1 MATTNTDAFPVN
13 DTEYSVVDPAVNS
26 SFTKFDYKDQ
36 EAQNDDQL
44 KVHGVN
50 LDEVQKQA
58 STGQVDYRR
67 PECIDDPL
75 SSSMATYRWKNA
87 SDPAVHD
94 YAALFHLKRWLA
106 TGIDTAINM
115 WCASKK
121 KEKSRAVPE
130 YKVGVEVKALFK
142 KNHID
147 LLNPNPEAEALK
159 EKRVMFINKVLE
171 KVISGEPSLKDRE
184 DIGSLISA
192 VEWQCFDENHNRD
205 SAHVLH
211 NIIEFRVN
219 IYAAQKMR
227 PGGSWFPLPKRI
239 QDTKAV
245 INPKNKDDR
254 CFLYAVYLGLLDLS
268 T

>member
-1 MATTNTDAFPVN
+1 MLA
-13 DTEYSVVDPAVNS
+13 
-26 SFTKFDYKDQ
+26 
-36 EAQNDDQL
+36 
-44 KVHGVN
+44 
-50 LDEVQKQA
+50 
-58 STGQVDYRR
+58 
-67 PECIDDPL
+67 IDI
-75 SSSMATYRWKNA
+75 N
-87 SDPAVHD
+87 
-94 YAALFHLKRWLA
+94 
-106 TGIDTAINM
+106 TAINM

-121 KEKSRAVPE
+121 KENPRVVPE

-147 LLNPNPEAEALK
+147 LLHPEAEALE
-159 EKRVMFINKVLE
+159 EKRVLFINEVLE
-171 KVISGEPSLKDRE
+171 KVISGEPSENDRK

-211 NIIEFRVN
+211 NIIDFRVN

-239 QDTKAV
+239 QDTKGV
-245 INPKNKDDR
+245 INPKNKDER

-268 T
+268 KITQCGFTAKERSERPESDSQLFTAHAC

>member
-1 MATTNTDAFPVN
+1 
-13 DTEYSVVDPAVNS
+13 
-26 SFTKFDYKDQ
+26 
-36 EAQNDDQL
+36 
-44 KVHGVN
+44 
-50 LDEVQKQA
+50 
-58 STGQVDYRR
+58 
-67 PECIDDPL
+67 
-75 SSSMATYRWKNA
+75 MATYRWKNV
-87 SDPAVHD
+87 SNPAVHD
-94 YAALFHLKRWLA
+94 YAALYHLKYWLA
-106 TGIDTAINM
+106 MGIDTAISM
-115 WCASKK
+115 WGASKK
-121 KEKSRAVPE
+121 KENSEAVPE

-142 KNHID
+142 KNPID
-147 LLNPNPEAEALK
+147 LLNPSPEAESLE

-171 KVISGEPSLKDRE
+171 KVISGEPSLDDRK
-184 DIGSLISA
+184 DIGPLISA

-268 T
+268 K